1 MESGNTQ
8 ILTTAYIRSKRW
20 QGTLNL
26 QPPAPN
32 ANSLLRRRDAVMD
45 GTLLSLISF
54 TCTIKHCIR
63 IANNTASMAICHVS
77 FFPKAIYG
85 KPSK

>member
-1 MESGNTQ
+1 
-8 ILTTAYIRSKRW
+8 
-20 QGTLNL
+20 
-26 QPPAPN
+26 
-32 ANSLLRRRDAVMD
+32 MD

-85 KPSK
+85 IAFKVKHAYYISADINITLSGMDCLIDIAITVMFVES